1 MNLKLICHA
10 GVSCMLS
17 VAAVAS
23 WAQNYPTRPVRL
35 IVPFATG
42 GGADIIARTVAQKL
56 SEAYGQQFVVE
67 NRPGAAGNI
76 GVELVARSP
85 ADGYTLLLN
94 SSNFSTNV
102 SLFSKLNF
110 DPIKDFEP
118 ISLLAAAPYVLVVH
132 PSLPVRTVKDLIAV
146 ARASP
151 GKLTYGSAG
160 NGTPAHLGME
170 LIKATAKIDM
180 VHVPYKGSIPH
191 LSDLVAGQI
200 AAGFDNVLSSV
211 PLVRAGRLRAIAV
224 SGATRSPALPEVPT
238 VAESGLPGFD
248 VTVWN
253 GILAP
258 AGTPR
263 EITARLHSEII
274 SALQKPD
281 VRSRMAGL
289 GVDIIGSTPQEF
301 AAFIR
306 RDIDKWAAVI
316 KVSGARLD

>member
-1 MNLKLICHA
+1 MNLKRV
-10 GVSCMLS
+10 VSACVYCMLS
-17 VAAVAS
+17 LAAVAS

-56 SEAYGQQFVVE
+56 SEAYGQQFIVE

-110 DPIKDFEP
+110 DPVRDFEP

-211 PLVRAGRLRAIAV
+211 PLVKAGRLRAIAV
-224 SGATRSPALPEVPT
+224 SGASRSPALPEVPT

-274 SALQKPD
+274 AALQKPD
-281 VRSRMAGL
+281 VRSRMSGL